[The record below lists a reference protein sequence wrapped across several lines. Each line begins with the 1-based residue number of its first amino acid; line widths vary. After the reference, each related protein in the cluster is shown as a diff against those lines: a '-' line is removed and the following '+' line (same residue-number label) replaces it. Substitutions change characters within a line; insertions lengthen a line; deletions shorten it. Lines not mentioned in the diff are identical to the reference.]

1 MKILVCS
8 DSFKGSLSSGE
19 ISYIIKQ
26 NILLKFPKTEIKCV
40 DIADGGEGSLN
51 AIRSSAFYDTKTHQ
65 AVDPL
70 MRKLDS
76 FFLLNR
82 RDGNA
87 IIELAITG
95 GLGLLEVHE
104 QNCSKTTTYG
114 LGLQILEVLKYEPNT
129 CDVMIGGSSTN
140 DLGIGMAAALG
151 YQFFDGSQRINF
163 PTGYDMKSITKIVPP
178 SERNIQ
184 TKFNVICDVKNTLL
198 GPSGA
203 AFTYGKQ
210 KGAKENELIELE
222 EGAKNIVRLIDPD
235 HKLNYELKPGA
246 GAAGGVG
253 YGAIAFLGAEVKSG
267 VDYMMSVLKMEDQ
280 MMEVD
285 LVITGEGK
293 IDKQTLYGKLVYGI
307 SMLAKKTNTKVVA
320 VCALNEL
327 NKEQLNQISIDNT
340 YSLYQSAPKT
350 ISKSDSK
357 NRLALICQDIIR
369 DYLQ

>member
-19 ISYIIKQ
+19 ISSIIRQ

-51 AIRSSAFYDTKTHQ
+51 AINSSTFYDTKTHQ

-76 FFLLNR
+76 YFLLNK
-82 RDGNA
+82 RDGTA
-87 IIELAITG
+87 IIELAMTG
-95 GLGLLEVHE
+95 GLSLLDESE
-104 QNCSKTTTYG
+104 QNCCKTTTYG
-114 LGLQILEVLKYEPNT
+114 LGLQIKEALKYEPQT
-129 CDVMIGGSSTN
+129 CDIMIGGSSTN
-140 DLGIGMAAALG
+140 DLGLGMAAALG
-151 YQFFDGSQRINF
+151 YKFFAGSERINF
-163 PTGYDMKSITKIVPP
+163 PTGHVMNSITKIIPP
-178 SERNIQ
+178 DEMNTL
-184 TKFNVICDVKNTLL
+184 TKFNVICDVKNILL

-203 AFTYGKQ
+203 AFTYGRQ
-210 KGAKENELIELE
+210 KGANEKELIELE

-235 HKLNYELKPGA
+235 HKLNHELKQGS

-253 YGAIAFLGAEVKSG
+253 YGALAFLGAKVKSG
-267 VDYMMSVLKMEDQ
+267 VNYMINVLKIEDQ
-280 MMEVD
+280 MIEAD

-293 IDKQTLYGKLVYGI
+293 IDEQTLYGKLVYGI
-307 SMLAKKTNTKVVA
+307 TQLGKKTNTKVVA

-327 NKEQLNQISIDNT
+327 NKEQLAQISIDNT
-340 YSLYQSAPKT
+340 YSLYQSAPQT
-350 ISKSDSK
+350 ISKSESK
-357 NRLALICQDIIR
+357 DRLALICEEIIR